1 MKIQLKRSNVLE
13 NGKAKQPTSAQMAY
27 GELAVNYNTADP
39 TIFIKDSANGIVA
52 ITSFDDAGLQQQIS
66 DLDAKIDSEIA
77 ALPTPDPLEGTA
89 YQPGTLDD
97 RYVSRFSWSDLPDF
111 STAP

>member
-13 NGKAKQPTSAQMAY
+13 GGKAKQPTAAQMAY

-52 ITSFDDAGLQQQIS
+52 ITSFDDSDLQQQI
-66 DLDAKIDSEIA
+66 DALDAKIDAEID
-77 ALPTPDPLEGTA
+77 ALPIPDPA
-89 YQPGTLDD
+89 RDPNFQQDTLDV
-97 RYVSRFSWSDLPDF
+97 RYVSRFSWSDLPE
-111 STAP
+111 AP